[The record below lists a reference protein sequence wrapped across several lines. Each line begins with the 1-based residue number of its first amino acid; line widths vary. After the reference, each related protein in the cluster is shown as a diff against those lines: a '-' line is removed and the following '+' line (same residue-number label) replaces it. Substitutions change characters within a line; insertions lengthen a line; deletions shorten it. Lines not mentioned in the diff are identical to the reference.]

1 MDRFDVAVVGLG
13 AMGAAALYHLARQ
26 GRRVIGLDRAA
37 PGHEGGSSHGESRI
51 IRLAQFENP
60 AYTPLVERAWALW
73 DDLGRAGGEDLIWRT
88 GMLEGGLPGTPI
100 IEGSLRAAREN
111 GLPHEA
117 LTAAQARARFPAFDL
132 PDDWSIVFQP
142 QAGLVRA
149 DLAMRLHMAGARTA
163 GAVVREGAVVQAI
176 EPGGSAVRLVLA
188 SGEAIAAEAVI
199 VAAGGWIGEL
209 VPELAPWLTV
219 TRQAVCWFT
228 PARAADT
235 GPDRM
240 PVFVLEDETEALYGF
255 PDFMG
260 TGVKA
265 ASHRLGQR
273 LGSASDARQDAGPS
287 DAQPIA
293 EALARL
299 IPGAAG
305 PLKTLKTC
313 LYTSTPDDEFIIDRH
328 PADPR
333 IILCSACSGH
343 GFKFASA
350 FGEAL
355 AQMTRAE
362 GVPAPFRAFGLG
374 RFGSLQ
380 ASLPPLGEVPAK
392 RG

>member
-1 MDRFDVAVVGLG
+1 MSRYDVAVVGLG
-13 AMGAAALYHLARQ
+13 AMGAAALYHLARR
-26 GRRVIGLDRAA
+26 GRRVIGLDRAS

-73 DDLGRAGGEDLIWRT
+73 DDLGRAAGEELILRT
-88 GMLEGGLPGTPI
+88 GMLEAGRPGTPI

-117 LTAAQARARFPAFDL
+117 LTAAEARARFPAFDL
-132 PDDWSIVFQP
+132 PADWSIVFQP
-142 QAGLVRA
+142 AAGLVRA
-149 DLAMRLHMAGARTA
+149 DLAMRLHMAGARAA
-163 GAVVREGAVVQAI
+163 GAAVREGV
-176 EPGGSAVRLVLA
+176 AVRALEPMGAGVRLPMA
-188 SGEAIAAEAVI
+188 DGSVVEAETVI
-199 VAAGGWIGEL
+199 VAAGGWMGEL
-209 VPELAPWLTV
+209 VPELSPWLAV
-219 TRQAVCWFT
+219 TRQAVCWFS
-228 PARAADT
+228 PARPADT

-240 PVFVLEDETEALYGF
+240 PVFVLEDEAEALYGF

-260 TGVKA
+260 AGVKA
-265 ASHRLGQR
+265 ASHRLGA
-273 LGSASDARQDAGPS
+273 LLPAAGAARQDATPA
-287 DAQPIA
+287 DAAPIA

-305 PLKTLKTC
+305 PLKALKTC
-313 LYTSTPDDEFIIDRH
+313 LYTSTPDEEFIIDRH

-350 FGEAL
+350 FGEML
-355 AQMTRAE
+355 AEMAE
-362 GVPAPFRAFGLG
+362 TDGIPQAFRAFGLG
-374 RFGSLQ
+374 RFGSSQ
-380 ASLPPLGEVPAK
+380 ASLPLLGEVPAK